1 MKHCTGITVEHS
13 GIVKYCTCSMLTMK
27 LAEPLTKLR
36 SNSCA
41 WDSQTVTITD
51 ELHQLDD
58 KIAVPRL
65 VTTLTIYITILA

>member
-51 ELHQLDD
+51 ELH
-58 KIAVPRL
+58 
-65 VTTLTIYITILA
+65 